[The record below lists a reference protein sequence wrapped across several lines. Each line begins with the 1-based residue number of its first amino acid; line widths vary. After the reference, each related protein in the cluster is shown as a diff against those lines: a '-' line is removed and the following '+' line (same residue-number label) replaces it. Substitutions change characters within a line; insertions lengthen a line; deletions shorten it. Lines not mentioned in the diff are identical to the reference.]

1 MQIARKLRN
10 RLLAAAVFAVVLA
23 SAPVPA
29 HAVSKEII
37 ELQTQVQQLL
47 DMVQRLQ
54 STLDTRFGVLQNL
67 AQQTADQ
74 AKQMS
79 TAVNDLQQK
88 LRSEEDAA
96 NGKMDTVSGQVQSL
110 KIGRA
115 HV

>member
-1 MQIARKLRN
+1 MKIAGTLRN
-10 RLLAAAVFAVVLA
+10 RLLAAALFAVVLA
-23 SAPVPA
+23 SAPVRA

-79 TAVNDLQQK
+79 TTVNDLQQ
-88 LRSEEDAA
+88 
-96 NGKMDTVSGQVQSL
+96 N
-110 KIGRA
+110 
-115 HV
+115 